1 MSLPIP
7 PELWRQLCAF
17 LAQHKT
23 CEVTLWQHEG
33 QITKM
38 ELGGVVVRSGETVSQ
53 PASYTRATVEGQ
65 DAYSYG
71 RS

>member
-1 MSLPIP
+1 MSMPIP
-7 PELWRQLCAF
+7 ADLWKQLCAF

-38 ELGGVVVRSGETVSQ
+38 ELGGVVVRRSEVTKEPCMPYVMGGET
-53 PASYTRATVEGQ
+53 R
-65 DAYSYG
+65 
-71 RS
+71 